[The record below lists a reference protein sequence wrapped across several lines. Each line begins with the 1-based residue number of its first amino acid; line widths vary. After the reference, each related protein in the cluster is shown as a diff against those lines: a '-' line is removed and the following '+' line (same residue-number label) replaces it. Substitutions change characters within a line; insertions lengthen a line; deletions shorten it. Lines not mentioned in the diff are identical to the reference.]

1 LRKVIA
7 TPKSPKTIGP
17 YSQAIKANGFV
28 FVSGQLPIDPASGLM
43 PEGGVREQARIV
55 LENVKVILEAA
66 GSSLAKT
73 VKTTLYLQSMN
84 DFDAVNGIYSLVF
97 PSAPPVRSTVEVAR
111 LPKSARL
118 EIEVIALV

>member
-1 LRKVIA
+1 V
-7 TPKSPKTIGP
+7 
-17 YSQAIKANGFV
+17 NGFV

-43 PEGGVREQARIV
+43 PEGGIREQARIV

-73 VKTTLYLQSMN
+73 VKTTLYLQSMD

-97 PSAPPVRSTVEVAR
+97 PSAPPARSTVEVAR
-111 LPKSARL
+111 LPKNARL
-118 EIEVIALV
+118 EIDVIALV